1 MRGKRTVT
9 DPQLPASDLDVTIE
23 GGVATIEIRR
33 PPHNYFDEQLIGG
46 LADVLAALDADPAC
60 RVTVLCSAGKNFCA
74 GANFGGDGEFGTDR
88 AAAAGR
94 LYQQAL
100 RMLAPSKPVIAA
112 VQGAAVGGGLGL
124 ACAADFR
131 VCDEASRF
139 TGNFARLGFHQGFAL
154 SVTLPAIVGQ
164 QAAAAMLLS
173 GAPVLGEE
181 ALRIGLADRLA
192 APGTQRQAAQ
202 SWAAEIAQAAPLA
215 VQSIRRT
222 LRGDLPQ
229 RARAGLQQELAEQ
242 ARLWQTADAAEG
254 IAASLERRPPVFTGS

>member
-1 MRGKRTVT
+1 MT
-9 DPQLPASDLDVTIE
+9 DSQLPGSDLGLTIE

-46 LADVLAALDADPAC
+46 LADTLAALDADPAC

-74 GANFGGDGEFGTDR
+74 GANFGDGEFGTDR

-94 LYQQAL
+94 LYRQAL
-100 RMLAPSKPVIAA
+100 RILDTSKPVIAA

-229 RARAGLQQELAEQ
+229 RARAVLEHELAEQ

-254 IAASLERRPPVFTGS
+254 IAASLERRPPVFTGT

>member
-1 MRGKRTVT
+1 VT
-9 DPQLPASDLDVTIE
+9 DPEPPANDLSVTID

-33 PPHNYFDEQLIGG
+33 PPHNYFDERLIAGIADALAG
-46 LADVLAALDADPAC
+46 LDQDPAC

-74 GANFGGDGEFGTDR
+74 GANFGDNQGFGTDR
-88 AAAAGR
+88 AASAAR

-100 RMLAPSKPVIAA
+100 RMLDTSKPIIAA

-139 TGNFARLGFHQGFAL
+139 VANFARLGFHQGFAL

-173 GAPVLGEE
+173 GAPVRGEQ
-181 ALRIGLADRLA
+181 ALRTGLADRLV

-202 SWAAEIAQAAPLA
+202 RWAAEIAQAAPLA

-222 LRGDLPQ
+222 LRGDLVQ
-229 RARAGLQQELAEQ
+229 RARAVLEHELAEQ
-242 ARLWQTADAAEG
+242 ARLWQTEDAAEG
-254 IAASLERRPPVFTGS
+254 IAASLERRQPVFTGS

>member
-1 MRGKRTVT
+1 MESEVSTRQATEHVT
-9 DPQLPASDLDVTIE
+9 LVEFS
-23 GGVATIEIRR
+23 R
-33 PPHNYFDEQLIGG
+33 PPHNYFDGALIGAI
-46 LADVLAALDADPAC
+46 ADAYERLERGGSC
-60 RVTVLCSAGKNFCA
+60 RAIVLCSEGKHFCA
-74 GANFGGDGEFGTDR
+74 GANFAAENPAEGDLYEQAVRLF
-88 AAAAGR
+88 AAR
-94 LYQQAL
+94 L
-100 RMLAPSKPVIAA
+100 PVVAA

-173 GAPVLGEE
+173 GAPVPGEE

-192 APGTQRQAAQ
+192 APGAQRQAAQ

-229 RARAGLQQELAEQ
+229 RARAVLKQELAEQ